1 MCSTNCA
8 KLRSLTQ
15 LCFSPCGLSGS
26 DKLTTQLTETSPQCT
41 ASELRLQPRG
51 GGLEISSPRKQALQ
65 AEAQGRV
72 RGGKE
77 DKRTKKAKNI
87 DSMRCDSIRFD
98 CCGSPVWF
106 VVVVVVD
113 GQMGVREKGLGCLW
127 LLQVSRRLYIYC
139 FISSASVLASSFLK
153 CSSSSI

>member
-26 DKLTTQLTETSPQCT
+26 DKLTMQLTETSPQCT

-65 AEAQGRV
+65 AEAQGRG
-72 RGGKE
+72 RGGKGE
-77 DKRTKKAKNI
+77 RRIKGQKRRKI
-87 DSMRCDSIRFD
+87 SIRFD
-98 CCGSPVWF
+98 SIVAVRLFGLLLLLLL
-106 VVVVVVD
+106 
-113 GQMGVREKGLGCLW
+113 MGRWE
-127 LLQVSRRLYIYC
+127 
-139 FISSASVLASSFLK
+139 
-153 CSSSSI
+153 

>member
-1 MCSTNCA
+1 MCSTYCA

-26 DKLTTQLTETSPQCT
+26 DKFTTQLTETSPQCT
-41 ASELRLQPRG
+41 ASELRLQPRE

-65 AEAQGRV
+65 AEAQREGEKGER
-72 RGGKE
+72 RIKGQ
-77 DKRTKKAKNI
+77 KRRKI
-87 DSMRCDSIRFD
+87 SIRCDAIRFD

-106 VVVVVVD
+106 VVVVD